1 MNSDESTDREKMN
14 RISDKFVRD
23 FFKYYRRYSAHISK
37 ENDNKI
43 ETAVIFEKFRAAIE
57 YQEEHLIFKN
67 AISRI
72 IRRNLTITPNI
83 DAKDLLSQVS
93 TELIWANYLQPDSLK
108 NGLWE
113 QIERVLERYLAMI
126 NNIAP
131 GFIGR
136 RDATKL
142 LIEFSACEIQELI
155 HPRIQEVIFVN
166 YVGDT
171 LAGYFQD
178 DDIQISCID
187 HIIQIKNTIY
197 STIFKPDAGLL
208 KYWTLLQIDPEWKTR
223 DLSDLKKIAQ
233 RIEIFL
239 EKIDQQINHRFRD
252 RYLFAFKNVAAPY
265 RVLLN
270 SLISGRYDVEKIE
283 TDSVGF
289 QKYCMTNYDSMK
301 KISRAT
307 VWRGVFRALLFILLT
322 KLILAFIIEIPFDRL
337 LHDKILWSVLTINLS
352 FPPILMLIGGLSI
365 PPINPK
371 NRVSVQKSLHEIIF
385 EAKLNVPNFNL
396 KRPVKRRSER
406 IFDTFFTVFSI
417 ALVIFAIWLLIRLGF
432 NFVSITLFFIFVSA
446 VSFLS
451 FRIRTASREL
461 VMIRKREDAVT
472 SVVELVFLPF
482 IRMGRR
488 MSNELTRHNPML
500 FALDFLIETPFKTLI
515 KILRSW
521 FNFVSKKKEE
531 MEY

>member
-1 MNSDESTDREKMN
+1 MN
-14 RISDKFVRD
+14 RISDKFVKD

-43 ETAVIFEKFRAAIE
+43 GTAVIFEKFRAAVE

-72 IRRNLTITPNI
+72 IRRNMAITPHIN
-83 DAKDLLSQVS
+83 AKDLLSQVS

-108 NGLWE
+108 HGLWE
-113 QIERVLERYLAMI
+113 QIERVFERYLAMI
-126 NNIAP
+126 NDLATDFP
-131 GFIGR
+131 ER
-136 RDATKL
+136 RATTKL
-142 LIEFSACEIQELI
+142 LVEFSACEIQELI
-155 HPRIQEVIFVN
+155 HPRIQEIIFVN

-171 LAGYFQD
+171 LAGYFKD
-178 DDIQISCID
+178 DDIQISSVD

-197 STIFKPDAGLL
+197 SAIFKPDAGLL
-208 KYWTLLQIDPEWKTR
+208 KYWTLLQIDSEWKTR
-223 DLSDLKKIAQ
+223 DLNDLKKIAR

-239 EKIDQQINHRFRD
+239 DKIDQQINHRYRD

-270 SLISGRYDVEKIE
+270 SLISGHYDIEKIE
-283 TDSVGF
+283 ADPSGF

-307 VWRGVFRALLFILLT
+307 VWRGVFRTLLFIFLT
-322 KLILAFIIEIPFDRL
+322 KLVLAFILEIPFDRL
-337 LHDKILWSVLTINLS
+337 LHDKILWNVLAINLS
-352 FPPILMLIGGLSI
+352 FPPILMLIGGLSV
-365 PPINPK
+365 PPINPR
-371 NRVSVQKSLHEIIF
+371 NRISVQKSLHEIIF
-385 EAKLNVPNFNL
+385 EAKLNVPNFDL

-406 IFDTFFTVFSI
+406 MFDTLFTILSI

-451 FRIRTASREL
+451 FRIRTVSREL
-461 VMIRKREDAVT
+461 VMIQKREDAVT

-482 IRMGRR
+482 IRIGRR